1 MNKQISQFQP
11 ILSRFRVISARCC
24 VRISALWNSFENAI
38 ASFLVLFSLLLRGCT
53 RIWVKLRDPKQSSLR
68 KHPLL
73 LALRSSLLGTFEP
86 LCNSTQQPWTPAQSK
101 TQPVAHNPERAIA
114 ILRLCLGVY
123 TDRFILNTFFSLHSC
138 VRLHNSYINI
148 LILIVF
154 TRKGSWYTLY
164 VLILRL
170 TLRMRRWAVFPAKS
184 SALKV

>member
-1 MNKQISQFQP
+1 MNRFLSFSRYSLDFEWSQ
-11 ILSRFRVISARCC
+11 
-24 VRISALWNSFENAI
+24 
-38 ASFLVLFSLLLRGCT
+38 LVVVSESVHFGTVLRTLSLLFWLFFLCSYGVAQESGSNCVTQNRVACESI
-53 RIWVKLRDPKQSSLR
+53 RCSSLF
-68 KHPLL
+68 
-73 LALRSSLLGTFEP
+73 AAALGTFEP

-114 ILRLCLGVY
+114 GVY
-123 TDRFILNTFFSLHSC
+123 TDRFILDTFFSLQSC

-184 SALKV
+184 SSFKV